1 MTCLFTVVAI
11 PYCLL
16 LKCQHIIVV
25 HHASQ
30 YINTY
35 TYHVLLL
42 FLTTHAGSA
51 TVWFWELVK
60 MVRIV
65 SIINELFISVIVM

>member
-11 PYCLL
+11 LYCLL
-16 LKCQHIIVV
+16 LKCQH
-25 HHASQ
+25 
-30 YINTY
+30 INTY

-42 FLTTHAGSA
+42 FLTTHVGSA
-51 TVWFWELVK
+51 TVWFLELVK

-65 SIINELFISVIVM
+65 SIINELFISVIVL